1 MNDESALLEAAR
13 RFDNKALAVIFDTY
27 APAIYRYVLRL
38 CHDPVESDNIVGDVF
53 ARLIEKFAVGQG
65 PRTNLRS
72 YLFSIAYHLVVDGA
86 RHNHR
91 LTSLEVVMDVP
102 SQLKD
107 YSVDTQVDERN
118 LLDVLRFMMNN
129 RLSEIQRH
137 VLILRFMED
146 FSLQETAAI
155 VGKKV
160 NHVKVIQRRG
170 IAKLRKL
177 LETRFWPDCKKQ
189 SET

>member
-13 RFDNKALAVIFDTY
+13 RFDKKALATIFDTY

-53 ARLIEKFAVGQG
+53 ARLMEKISAGQG

-102 SQLKD
+102 SKLKD
-107 YSVDTQVDERN
+107 SSVDTQVDERN
-118 LLDVLRFMMNN
+118 LLAVLRFAMNN

-160 NHVKVIQRRG
+160 NHIKVIQSRG
-170 IAKLRKL
+170 TAKLRKL
-177 LETRFWPDCKKQ
+177 LESRFWPDGK
-189 SET
+189 EA